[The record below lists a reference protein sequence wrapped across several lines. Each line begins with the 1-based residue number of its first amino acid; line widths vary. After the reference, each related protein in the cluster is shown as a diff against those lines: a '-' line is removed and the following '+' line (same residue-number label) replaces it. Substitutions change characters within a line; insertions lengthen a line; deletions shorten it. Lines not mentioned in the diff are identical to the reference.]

1 MENMGVF
8 TGIMELNPIAE
19 FVVALV
25 VGVLLYLAG
34 RGYWKLLVNYCK
46 KVSKTKSDLSI

>member
-19 FVVALV
+19 FVVALLE
-25 VGVLLYLAG
+25 VGVLLYL
-34 RGYWKLLVNYCK
+34 RRPWLLEVI
-46 KVSKTKSDLSI
+46 SQLLQKSQQDKI